1 MYSLDSPMHIL
12 FPLIAALFQA
22 TSMTLDKVILSFK
35 EMNFKLYTGV
45 SFPLVALFTGIMF
58 ILFRPTITLAL
69 FTPSIILLLVILIG
83 ITIINNLLF
92 YQALQHDLL
101 VELKLLD
108 LMRNI
113 PILVISALLFID
125 ERNPILILAALMSF
139 IVVIWSHWENHQF
152 AIRAQTL
159 LFALWSLTLAS
170 FGPSLLKVLLQTL
183 DPITIELIKNIG
195 VALILT
201 PLFYRELSKS
211 FPSGH
216 ALGLL
221 LVTNLLTSI
230 AWVALSFGYQQ
241 LGVIYTTL
249 IFSLQPL
256 LIYVASALLLKERIS
271 RKKVIAFFLVLSV
284 ITWTLLQ
291 AG

>member
-1 MYSLDSPMHIL
+1 MHIL
-12 FPLIAALFQA
+12 FPLIAAIFQA
-22 TSMTLDKVILSFK
+22 TSMTLDKMILSLK
-35 EMNFKLYTGV
+35 GVNFKVYTGV

-58 ILFRPTITLAL
+58 LLFKPTVTLAL
-69 FTPSIILLLVILIG
+69 FTPSIILLLIILVG
-83 ITIINNLLF
+83 ITIVNNLLF

-108 LMRNI
+108 LIRNI
-113 PILVISALLFID
+113 PILLISALLFVD
-125 ERNPILILAALMSF
+125 ERNPIIILAALMSF
-139 IVVIWSHWENHQF
+139 IVVIWSHWENHRF
-152 AIRAQTL
+152 TMRTKTL
-159 LFALWSLTLAS
+159 LFAVWSLTLAS

-195 VALILT
+195 VALVLT
-201 PLFYRELSKS
+201 PLFYHELTKS
-211 FPSGH
+211 FPSGR

-230 AWVALSFGYQQ
+230 AWVTLSFGYQQ

-256 LIYVASALLLKERIS
+256 LIYAASALLLKERIS
-271 RKKVIAFFLVLSV
+271 RKKVIAFFIVLCV
-284 ITWTLLQ
+284 ITLTSLQ
-291 AG
+291 AR